1 MILVSLNFLG
11 SWIVVGYNSFFLI
24 MKHVLKHIRDKK
36 WTYMPYP
43 VNLRRLLL
51 RSCEKTI

>member
-36 WTYMPYP
+36 STYMPYP

-51 RSCEKTI
+51 RSCEKTV